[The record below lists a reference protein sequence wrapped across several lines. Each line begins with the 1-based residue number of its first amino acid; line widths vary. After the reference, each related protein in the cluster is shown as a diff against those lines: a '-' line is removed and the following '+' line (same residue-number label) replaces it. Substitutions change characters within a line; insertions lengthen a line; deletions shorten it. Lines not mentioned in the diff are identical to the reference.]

1 MSFWCLQFPPKN
13 ERKQVDLRFHS
24 SKVEFVF
31 SFFGGNVGLK
41 KSFRLC
47 LTFSFVLKT
56 MPKFWVSISLLDFKL
71 EEKSRNSGWYFSI
84 RIEHEVYIE
93 YFLKKTLFFILSYS
107 IFSFLWLLWATT
119 RRIKIVS
126 ELLTV
131 RHIHPHI
138 FNFLHNLSKC
148 HSRIF
153 RDNFITML

>member
-1 MSFWCLQFPPKN
+1 MSFWHLQFPPKN

-56 MPKFWVSISLLDFKL
+56 MPKFWVSISLLDFNL

-84 RIEHEVYIE
+84 RIEHENISW
-93 YFLKKTLFFILSYS
+93 KKNIIFHTVIFDFFILVTVVSHDEANQDCIWASDCAAYS
-107 IFSFLWLLWATT
+107 STYLQFFA
-119 RRIKIVS
+119 
-126 ELLTV
+126 
-131 RHIHPHI
+131 
-138 FNFLHNLSKC
+138 
-148 HSRIF
+148 
-153 RDNFITML
+153 